1 MQVAIR
7 TLEEGQEEMIG
18 LNEAKDE
25 HEKKISDDLT
35 KIVASKAK
43 LTEGGENM
51 ETLEH

>member
-1 MQVAIR
+1 MR
-7 TLEEGQEEMIG
+7 NLEEGQEEMIS
-18 LNEAKDE
+18 LNEQKDQQQ
-25 HEKKISDDLT
+25 KKIGDDLT